1 MRILI
6 TRPEP
11 DAAELASRLEALGHA
26 VFVEPLISIA
36 VESGPRIET
45 SGFQALVI
53 TSANGA
59 RAAGQRIES
68 RSIPVIVVGPASA
81 ETASKL
87 GFNSI
92 SQSVGN
98 GLPDLV
104 SHIRETVRP
113 DAGSLLHVTSSHVAG
128 DLARELAAFGY
139 TVECRQA
146 YRSETSTALSGKL
159 QAELRQ
165 GLISAAMF
173 FSPRTAETFAALSG
187 KAGLTEACEKVTAL
201 ALSHNV
207 AKSLNP
213 LTFRK
218 LLVAQNATVSGM
230 LELLKSL

>member
-11 DAAELASRLEALGHA
+11 DAGELASRLEAFGHT
-26 VFVEPLISIA
+26 VLMEPLISIA
-36 VESGPRIET
+36 FESGPQIET

-59 RAAGQRIES
+59 RAAAQRIDS
-68 RSIPVIVVGPASA
+68 RSIPVITVGPASA
-81 ETASKL
+81 EIASKL
-87 GFNSI
+87 GFISI
-92 SQSVGN
+92 SQGAGN

-104 SHIRETVRP
+104 SHIRKTVRP

-128 DLARELAAFGY
+128 DLAQELAAFGY
-139 TVECRQA
+139 KVECRQA
-146 YRSETSTALSGKL
+146 YRSETSTALTDLL

-173 FSPRTAETFAALSG
+173 FSPRTAETFAVLSA
-187 KAGLTEACEKVTAL
+187 KAGLAGTCEKVAAL

-218 LLVAQNATVSGM
+218 LLVAQNATVGGM
-230 LELLKSL
+230 LDLLKSL